1 MLAISV
7 TKGAYGRC
15 LNLKGELDMETLAT
29 LEQAAE
35 VQEGERQLEINLA
48 GVSFIDSTG
57 LRGLLEIQRRWLMKG
72 GEVRVINPC
81 PEIAE
86 VFRLVGME
94 ELLDCS
100 DQSKVTGGEY

>member
-7 TKGAYGRC
+7 TKGEHGRR
-15 LNLKGELDMETLAT
+15 LNLTGELDMETLAM

-35 VQEGERQLEINLA
+35 LQEGERQLEINLA

-57 LRGLLEIQRRWLMKG
+57 LRGLLEIRRRWSRQG

-86 VFRLVGME
+86 VFRLVGVE
-94 ELLDCS
+94 ELLDYS
-100 DQSKVTGGEY
+100 GQGKAAGGES